1 MDFCCLTDLL
11 VISTYTGNIRQAYS
25 VLIPANANSRQGESK
40 EPIANYESSLTVK
53 CMMVDR
59 DSCVLPTLGGSQ
71 HRVPLGKRFGQK
83 LGCQQNPPE
92 REKLNLTQL

>member
-1 MDFCCLTDLL
+1 MMDFCCLTDLL

-25 VLIPANANSRQGESK
+25 QGESK